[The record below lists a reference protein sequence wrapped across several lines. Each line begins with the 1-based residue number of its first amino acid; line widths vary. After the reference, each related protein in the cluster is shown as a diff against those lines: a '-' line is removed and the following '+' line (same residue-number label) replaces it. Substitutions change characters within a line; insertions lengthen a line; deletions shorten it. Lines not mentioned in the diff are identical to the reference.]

1 MANDVVIEPV
11 GDGPYVRV
19 FVDGYNVGS
28 IAQKASLVFQSG
40 HVPTL
45 TVEVPFIRCR
55 YNGKC
60 AVHFED
66 DGNDSPVEMLLEE
79 NEQLRKMVDDLN
91 RRIAILLD
99 T

>member
-1 MANDVVIEPV
+1 MLKDIVIEPV
-11 GDGPYVRV
+11 GDGPQVRA
-19 FVDGYNVGS
+19 FADGYNVSS
-28 IAQKASLVFQSG
+28 IAQKASLVFQAG
-40 HVPTL
+40 CVPTL
-45 TVEVPFIRCR
+45 TLEVPFIRCR

-60 AVHFED
+60 AVHFEND
-66 DGNDSPVEMLLEE
+66 VNDSPIEILLEE

>member
-1 MANDVVIEPV
+1 MVNDVVIEPI

-19 FVDGYNVGS
+19 FADGYNVSS
-28 IAQKASLVFQSG
+28 IAQKAALVFRAG
-40 HVPTL
+40 CVPTL

-60 AVHFED
+60 AVHFEG

-79 NEQLRKMVDDLN
+79 NEQLRKTVDDLN